1 MGEWDKRNYLIS
13 ENERIEIEKE
23 LGRELQRIQERK
35 IQANA
40 SPFTNEIRVTSW
52 IFIQGLAPIL
62 MVVHLA
68 HVPQP
73 IAMLRN
79 HIWSRNKY

>member
-1 MGEWDKRNYLIS
+1 MRSNKELLKKCVC
-13 ENERIEIEKE
+13 ERERERAEFERE

-35 IQANA
+35 IQENV
-40 SPFTNEIRVTSW
+40 SLFSSEIRVTSW
-52 IFIQGLAPIL
+52 VFIQGLAPIL
-62 MVVHLA
+62 LVVHSA

-79 HIWSRNKY
+79 HT